1 MSADTSQAG
10 YVVPTYRAPD
20 ETPWYHFLHGNVP
33 GHQIDFMYRA
43 EVPQGPLMRQH
54 FSHLARLMKYIEP
67 QAGCP
72 YAFAIGNLSRDDTQ
86 HEPGHGGVALMF
98 GLRIQGVTDHA
109 GRQDPPFAHA
119 VATIDR
125 RLDRA
130 ELLATAG
137 VFHRHVLAAAQSAEW
152 YRSYVHCAAEAPA
165 GMADVLAKYV
175 AGFGDLPSPP
185 QSSLGLKWT
194 VGESTPPSR
203 VVIVHDDDA
212 PFGMIAECAAKI
224 AAVLFPS
231 DIRWSAISNGRE
243 ADLPNGVT
251 VRLVAT
257 SNVTAADEAK
267 GVHRIEDVPDDEAEL
282 AQKLFGV
289 SSARE
294 AVTKPIARGWRD
306 KYAGASGG
314 GEESGMEP
322 QRLSFTGDP
331 PFRRASPSVRPS
343 APQFNVVAPNPL
355 ERTKPG
361 LGGQP
366 APDEVEVDLGAPS
379 SERAASMHA
388 RSTPPPSQGT
398 RAPRVDAA
406 AVQAPPPAPSPPR
419 EALEPP
425 ETQTLTAALV
435 LPTLKAALPFAPAPA
450 AMPAPAAVPAPVVAP
465 FTAVPEVYTGP
476 LPDFKTPLKWKGPAI
491 GVGLGAI
498 VILVLY
504 LLLGRDP
511 ETPAPEPL
519 PSTTSEAPASPST
532 VEPTTTAAPTPPP
545 APQAPTTAEAPSTAA
560 PTSTATT
567 KAPTKKAATPPI
579 KRGTKKTGSAFDGDL
594 R

>member
-125 RLDRA
+125 KLDRS
-130 ELLATAG
+130 ELLAAAG

-152 YRSYVHCAAEAPA
+152 YRSYVRCAAEAPA
-165 GMADVLAKYV
+165 GMADVLADYV
-175 AGFGDLPSPP
+175 AGFKDLPSPP

-194 VGESTPPSR
+194 VGESTPPAR

-212 PFGMIAECAAKI
+212 PFGLIAECAAKI

-251 VRLVAT
+251 VRLVAA
-257 SNVTAADEAK
+257 SNVTPADEAK

-282 AQKLFGV
+282 ARKLFGV

-294 AVTKPIARGWRD
+294 AITKPIARGWRD
-306 KYAGASGG
+306 KYAGASAGG
-314 GEESGMEP
+314 DESGLDP
-322 QRLSFTGDP
+322 QRPSFTGEP
-331 PFRRASPSVRPS
+331 PPRRSSVSLLPALPSYD
-343 APQFNVVAPNPL
+343 AAGPNPL

-361 LGGQP
+361 IGAQRA
-366 APDEVEVDLGAPS
+366 APDEIEIDMSSPV
-379 SERAASMHA
+379 SERVSPMHA
-388 RSTPPPSQGT
+388 RSTPPPSQGN
-398 RAPRVDAA
+398 RVAKIDVPAA
-406 AVQAPPPAPSPPR
+406 SPAPSPTNDDLGP
-419 EALEPP
+419 A
-425 ETQTLTAALV
+425 ETRTLTAGLE
-435 LPTLKAALPFAPAPA
+435 LSPLKPALPFAPASA
-450 AMPAPAAVPAPVVAP
+450 TAPAPVVTP
-465 FTAVPEVYTGP
+465 FTAVPEIYNGP
-476 LPDFKTPLKWKGPAI
+476 LPTFKPALRWKGPALGI
-491 GVGLGAI
+491 GLGAI
-498 VILVLY
+498 VLVVLY
-504 LLLGRDP
+504 LLLNKDP
-511 ETPAPEPL
+511 ESPTPTPAPL
-519 PSTTSEAPASPST
+519 PPPTSEAPAQAPTVAALPS
-532 VEPTTTAAPTPPP
+532 VEPTSVPTATQPP
-545 APQAPTTAEAPSTAA
+545 APTAA
-560 PTSTATT
+560 AAASTATT
-567 KAPTKKAATPPI
+567 PRAPPKLRSGSGKVGKKPDSGGFFGGGI
-579 KRGTKKTGSAFDGDL
+579 
-594 R
+594 